1 MVRRKIR
8 PLGVFACIVVFLLF
22 QFLRKGGREVF
33 TFDSLPPYT
42 DTDDYVKKPVPQ
54 AAPWTE
60 PPPPPP
66 EWGNRQS
73 GHEGNHDQKPV
84 TQNPKVRPE
93 TDALPSKIQ
102 PLSKPIGGQTEI
114 KNPVIHEDKE
124 VLVSPLPYSGHGGHL
139 GNTHGVSDQPPIP
152 GDLPFPGQNRHTYT
166 AEELAPRIEKYPIP
180 PNEIIKLPKMKHA
193 RLPKIQAQFPAESSQ
208 HKRIRLQRKA
218 AIKRAMIRSWETYV
232 SYAMGHDEVRPI
244 TKRFYDPFCGWGA
257 TLVDS
262 LDTLQIMGM
271 DTEYKEALKYV
282 AEIDFAHTRSHNIP
296 LFETVIRYL
305 GGLIGAYDTSDGKDT
320 ILLEKAKDLADML
333 MGAFDTVNRM
343 PLLRYDWRPQA
354 SRQKLRA
361 SDDSCLAEL
370 GTLTL
375 EFTRLA
381 QLTGNHSY
389 FDAVYIFRL
398 RWN

>member
-8 PLGVFACIVVFLLF
+8 PLGVLACIVVFVLF

-42 DTDDYVKKPVPQ
+42 DTDDYVKKPVP
-54 AAPWTE
+54 PPVHWTD

-73 GHEGNHDQKPV
+73 GHEGNRDQTPIP
-84 TQNPKVRPE
+84 QNPNVHPE
-93 TDALPSKIQ
+93 AEAAPSKNQ
-102 PLSKPIGGQTEI
+102 PLSKQQPVAVGTEI
-114 KNPVIHEDKE
+114 KDPVIHEDSE
-124 VLVSPLPYSGHGGHL
+124 FPLSTLPDSEQKSHFGHPH
-139 GNTHGVSDQPPIP
+139 NVPDQPPVP
-152 GDLPFPGQNRHTYT
+152 GDLSQTRHTYT

-180 PNEIIKLPKMKHA
+180 PNEIIKLPTMKSVP
-193 RLPKIQAQFPAESSQ
+193 LPKIQAQFPVESSQ
-208 HKRIRLQRKA
+208 HERIRLQRQA
-218 AIKRAMIRSWETYV
+218 AIKRAMTRSWETY
-232 SYAMGHDEVRPI
+232 SLYAMGHDEVRPI
-244 TKRFYDPFCGWGA
+244 TTRHYDPFCGWGA

-271 DTEYKEALKYV
+271 DTEYREALKYIV
-282 AEIDFAHTRSHNIP
+282 DIDFAHTRSYSIP

-305 GGLIGAYDTSDGKDT
+305 GGLIGAYDTSGGKDT

-343 PLLRYDWRPQA
+343 PLLRFDWRPQA
-354 SRQKLRA
+354 ARRDLRA
-361 SDDSCLAEL
+361 NDHSCLAEL

-389 FDAVYIFRL
+389 FDAVFFV
-398 RWN
+398 